1 MDKYGYNFSEEELEK
16 QREETRDS
24 EDILTHKKHIKKKKY
39 ERSTP
44 GTDKDR
50 LSESGE

>member
-24 EDILTHKKHIKKKKY
+24 EDILTHKKQIKKKY

-44 GTDKDR
+44 GNDKDR